1 MMMGKREGAKA
12 RGRGGAKA
20 QGRGGAKKAGLPM
33 ISALRYFLKGNT
45 IFALNGMILIAIDSV
60 FCLLPPLFQQV
71 YTDNII
77 TRKNPEWF
85 TPLLTIYV
93 MLFVFQLLLWIAFS
107 ILRRKSQARINITT
121 SANYLWTVLKLPM
134 ARFTQFS
141 PGELVA
147 RYATISKTTKLM
159 DYALPI
165 ICILILP
172 VICCY
177 LVMLFNW
184 KLGLLEIFSI
194 LLLVYVMRSTTKMQ
208 KKIAMN
214 QEVTDARLQNV
225 TMTGMSNLET
235 IKSLGCERHFFAQWE
250 RAFAQAMNARVTTVT
265 TSIYINALPE
275 IVLQLTNGIIL
286 CLGTWLIL
294 QGELTPGML
303 LASQGLINETIYP
316 LNRTISSV
324 QTFMTLNSSIQ
335 RIKDVTDCGQ
345 ESPDLRL
352 PERLRLGDGTSGNRE
367 ALATDRD
374 ARMDGVLPDAA
385 KLAGEIE
392 LRNVTFGYDRS
403 LPPIIANFSL
413 KIKAGERIAL
423 VGPSGCGKSTV
434 LSLVSGLYEPW
445 EGEVLFDGKPRK
457 AIDRMTF
464 VNSVSVI
471 NQDVTLFEGTI
482 ADNVKM
488 WDESIEDFAMVLAC
502 SDAQIHE
509 EIMERPGAYQGTV
522 AERGKN
528 FSGGQRQRIEIATAL
543 AKEPTIVLMD
553 EGTSA
558 LDPKTEAQVMKHLY
572 DMGITLIMIAHR
584 LETIAQCDQI
594 YVVEHGR
601 ITQHGNH
608 KELSQTDGLYS
619 NLLKYA

>member
-1 MMMGKREGAKA
+1 MKQQKA
-12 RGRGGAKA
+12 DPELSLSG
-20 QGRGGAKKAGLPM
+20 
-33 ISALRYFLKGNT
+33 ALRYFLKGNLVFVT
-45 IFALNGMILIAIDSV
+45 SGIIIYLIDTPSRV
-60 FCLLPPLFQQV
+60 FPSLFQKV

-77 TRKNPEWF
+77 THKNPEWF
-85 TPLLTIYV
+85 VPLLTFYV
-93 MLFVFQLLLWIAFS
+93 LLFVFVLTVWVSLS
-107 ILRRKSQARINITT
+107 VVRRT
-121 SANYLWTVLKLPM
+121 SYAGLVIDKASKYLWSVMRLPM
-134 ARFTQFS
+134 TLLSQFT

-147 RYATISKTTKLM
+147 RYTSISKTVSNL
-159 DYALPI
+159 DVSLSS
-165 ICILILP
+165 LILFFIP
-172 VICCY
+172 VINCW
-177 LVMLFNW
+177 LIALFNW
-184 KLGLLEIFSI
+184 KLALLQIFSV
-194 LLLVYVMRSTTKMQ
+194 LLLLYVMRKTSSLQ
-208 KKIAMN
+208 KKLAMN
-214 QEVTDARLQNV
+214 LEITEANLQNV

-235 IKSLGCERHFFAQWE
+235 IKSLGDEQSFFTQWE
-250 RAFAQAMNARVTTVT
+250 STYAQAMNARITT
-265 TSIYINALPE
+265 TSNSIFLSAVPQL
-275 IVLQLTNGIIL
+275 VLQLTNTATI
-286 CLGTWLIL
+286 CLGIWFIL

-303 LASQGLINETIYP
+303 LASQGLINESIYP
-316 LNRTISSV
+316 INKTIDSIMSMLRV
-324 QTFMTLNSSIQ
+324 HSSIQ
-335 RIKDVTDCGQ
+335 RIKNVTDCGQ

-352 PERLRLGDGTSGNRE
+352 PAGD
-367 ALATDRD
+367 D
-374 ARMDGVLPDAA
+374 LPDVA

-392 LRNVTFGYDRS
+392 LRDVTFGYDRS
-403 LPPIIANFSL
+403 LPPILSHFSL

-502 SDAQIHE
+502 NDAQIHE

-543 AKEPTIVLMD
+543 GKEPTILLMD

-584 LETIAQCDQI
+584 LSTIEKCNRIIVLKDGRVAADGNFEQLKALGYFSNDKDQ
-594 YVVEHGR
+594 E
-601 ITQHGNH
+601 Q
-608 KELSQTDGLYS
+608 
-619 NLLKYA
+619 